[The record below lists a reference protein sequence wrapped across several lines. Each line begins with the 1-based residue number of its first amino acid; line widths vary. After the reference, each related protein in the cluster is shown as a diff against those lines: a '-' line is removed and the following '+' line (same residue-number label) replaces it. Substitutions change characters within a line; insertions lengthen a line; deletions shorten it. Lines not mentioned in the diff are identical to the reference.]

1 MKPPSQ
7 HLRTTS
13 VLLLLAATTAFVCAW
28 SASGSIP
35 AWPFPAW
42 DPWKEVAG
50 SASSS
55 ALANIG
61 AANVRYV
68 NVNNT
73 LGVHDGLTW
82 ETAFRSIQ
90 AAADAAHEA
99 GGGEVWVAEGTYT
112 GAGLQVVEIREGV
125 DLYGGFA
132 GIESSRNERDIEAHP
147 TVIDAQDERRGI
159 LCEQDA
165 TIEGFAITHGAQFPD
180 SEGYGGGIVVQSAT
194 ANIVRC
200 VLMYNDGSGGA
211 LVESGEASFSQC
223 LFLDNSTTFE
233 GAGLNA
239 DESSV
244 FVHDCTFRDNAAE
257 RGGAVRADESNL
269 EMHDCHILHN
279 SSYGFGG
286 GIFCGLSGRNIARIT
301 NCVFEGN
308 RASKEYGGAAHFA
321 SYATN
326 AVILSGCRFS
336 DNAAPQ
342 GGAISS
348 SNSRKELALNDCQ
361 FARNSAK
368 SGGAL
373 CALSGLVTLERCVF
387 DENEAEHYGGAVFG
401 NSSGASIILC
411 DSILSDN
418 LAQWGGGLASFEAA
432 FGVYGSR
439 FERNSAELAGGG
451 IWVEGISSVLNGCT
465 FVGNASNSGGAVFSR
480 KESLSAVNCAFG
492 HNRTL
497 GASGT
502 AHFMNCMDVDLVNC
516 SFGGNIVEDE
526 SGGVIFGSWAGEMR
540 ASNSILWNEGASEI
554 VLLGSQRVSVR
565 YSDVRGGFVG
575 EGNISVD
582 PLFVDP
588 RGYDLRLRLE
598 SECVDRGMLDGAP
611 VVDLLGVPRPQGSGV
626 DMGAYELP
634 GTAYDTDGDTISD
647 SYEGTADSDGDGTPD
662 ALDQDSDDDSISD
675 YIEGIGDPDGDGIPN
690 YLDDDSDGDGMADI
704 DEGTG
709 DADGDGIPDFLD
721 PDGDGDGI
729 DDAQELAVGLDPH
742 DPTDA
747 ALDQDGDG
755 LTAADEVNIY
765 HTLPGNPDSDGDG
778 LNDGVEVSYGL
789 DPTDETDAESD
800 VDGDG
805 LSAVEEILQYGTQP
819 TNPDTDGDEMTDG
832 WEIEHGLD
840 PLVDDSEGDL
850 DADGLSNVQ
859 EFRLDSDPRDDDAP
873 GYDIYIAPTGSDRDG
888 DGSMA
893 NPWATISLA
902 MLKASH
908 FAYESHPVTIRA
920 AAGKY
925 EERVEF
931 VPSVT
936 LSGEDAATTVIEYFS
951 HYTSQSGLVV
961 GADNTKLEN
970 CTVTVPGLNADITVL
985 VTITDVSMELSH
997 VVLDGGF
1004 FPFSVGVQV
1013 NGTDSSA
1020 STIHDCSIINLND
1033 GVWAVD
1039 SGVTLARNTF
1049 DTIFRY
1055 AVFVFPPSA
1064 KSVDASVPL
1073 LGRGAEFLTSG
1084 LNRFANVTGLC
1095 VFNASS
1101 TPLSAELN
1109 DWGSYS
1115 KDEIAEYLSKRVVFD
1130 FFIGTPVPDGSIV
1143 ARVVVPES
1151 EDKMP
1156 RQFKPRVFI
1165 EDLAQEAVHDENSGT
1180 YLLESV
1186 GEGQWN
1192 VSVEAKGYMP
1202 ASVKVDSNGLDIVPV
1217 SIQLIPAQCGD
1228 GQWCCNGS
1236 EGKRSS
1242 RGHQGDMAMLVLC
1255 FGGLLLARRFRPA
1268 R

>member
-1 MKPPSQ
+1 VYGNS
-7 HLRTTS
+7 TS
-13 VLLLLAATTAFVCAW
+13 V
-28 SASGSIP
+28 
-35 AWPFPAW
+35 
-42 DPWKEVAG
+42 
-50 SASSS
+50 
-55 ALANIG
+55 
-61 AANVRYV
+61 
-68 NVNNT
+68 
-73 LGVHDGLTW
+73 
-82 ETAFRSIQ
+82 
-90 AAADAAHEA
+90 
-99 GGGEVWVAEGTYT
+99 
-112 GAGLQVVEIREGV
+112 
-125 DLYGGFA
+125 
-132 GIESSRNERDIEAHP
+132 
-147 TVIDAQDERRGI
+147 
-159 LCEQDA
+159 
-165 TIEGFAITHGAQFPD
+165 
-180 SEGYGGGIVVQSAT
+180 
-194 ANIVRC
+194 
-200 VLMYNDGSGGA
+200 
-211 LVESGEASFSQC
+211 
-223 LFLDNSTTFE
+223 
-233 GAGLNA
+233 
-239 DESSV
+239 
-244 FVHDCTFRDNAAE
+244 
-257 RGGAVRADESNL
+257 
-269 EMHDCHILHN
+269 
-279 SSYGFGG
+279 
-286 GIFCGLSGRNIARIT
+286 
-301 NCVFEGN
+301 
-308 RASKEYGGAAHFA
+308 
-321 SYATN
+321 
-326 AVILSGCRFS
+326 
-336 DNAAPQ
+336 
-342 GGAISS
+342 
-348 SNSRKELALNDCQ
+348 
-361 FARNSAK
+361 
-368 SGGAL
+368 
-373 CALSGLVTLERCVF
+373 VTL
-387 DENEAEHYGGAVFG
+387 
-401 NSSGASIILC
+401 S

-418 LAQWGGGLASFEAA
+418 LALYGAGLASFET
-432 FGVYGSR
+432 VVRLYSSR
-439 FERNSAELAGGG
+439 FERNYADVEGGG
-451 IWVEGISSVLNGCT
+451 IWVDGTPSVLEGCT
-465 FVGNASNSGGAVFSR
+465 FIDNTSVSGAAVFAHR
-480 KESLSAVNCAFG
+480 ESLSAANCAFG

-497 GASGT
+497 GPSGIMY
-502 AHFMNCMDVDLVNC
+502 FLNCMDVDLVSC
-516 SFGGNIVEDE
+516 TFGANTIEDE
-526 SGGVIFGSWAGEMR
+526 TGGVVVGNGAGEIR
-540 ASNSILWNEGASEI
+540 ASNSILWNESATEI

-565 YSDVRGGFVG
+565 YSDVRGGFAG

-582 PLFVDP
+582 ALFVDP

-598 SECVDRGMLDGAP
+598 SECVDRGTPSGAP
-611 VVDLLGVPRPQGSGV
+611 AFDLLGVPRPQGGGV

-634 GTAYDTDGDTISD
+634 GAGHDADGDTIPD
-647 SYEGTADSDGDGTPD
+647 SYEGTGDTDGDGTPD
-662 ALDQDSDDDSISD
+662 VSDQESDDDLISD
-675 YIEGIGDPDGDGIPN
+675 YVEGIGDPDGDGIPN

-704 DEGTG
+704 DEGAG

-800 VDGDG
+800 MDGDG

-832 WEIEHGLD
+832 WEIAHGLD
-840 PLVDDSEGDL
+840 PLFDDSEGDL
-850 DADGLSNVQ
+850 DADGLWNVQ

-873 GYDIYIAPTGSDRDG
+873 GYDIYIAPTGSDWDG

-931 VPSVT
+931 VPNVT

-951 HYTSQSGLVV
+951 RYTSQSGLVV
-961 GADNTKLEN
+961 GAENTKLEN

-985 VTITDVSMELSH
+985 VTINDVSMELSH
-997 VVLDGGF
+997 VILDGGF

-1013 NGTDSSA
+1013 SGTGSSA
-1020 STIHDCSIINLND
+1020 STIHDCFIINLND

-1115 KDEIAEYLSKRVVFD
+1115 EAEIAEYLSKRVVFD
-1130 FFIGTPVPDGSIV
+1130 SFIGTPVPDGSIV
-1143 ARVVVPES
+1143 VRVTVSES
-1151 EDKMP
+1151 EDKML
-1156 RQFKPRVFI
+1156 RQFEPRVFI
-1165 EDLAQEAVHDENSGT
+1165 EDLAQEAVHDENSGM